1 MSSAPATPHQPSIDV
16 RTLSLAQLQKLAERG
31 SRRARAEL
39 DSRLRAPQAP
49 AAPSAPAVAPPVAPA
64 RAPGVHAAAPV
75 PAPAPVA
82 APGPV
87 PQPRQRRAPAP
98 QPAGNATPE
107 SDAAPDAL
115 TEKLQLIARQDEAR
129 TRLDGPP
136 RLVGLVLMGCGL
148 LFVLI
153 GLIALR
159 HGGLYYGFC
168 GLAFGAVGWLLLQRS
183 RWAMAAHGALLAVAL
198 GWAWA
203 SQRSLAMALVQAG
216 PLLVAAL
223 WMAVGRVREGL
234 A

>member
-39 DSRLRAPQAP
+39 DNRLRAPQAP
-49 AAPSAPAVAPPVAPA
+49 AAPSTPAAAPA
-64 RAPGVHAAAPV
+64 RAPGVRTA
-75 PAPAPVA
+75 APAPQ
-82 APGPV
+82 
-87 PQPRQRRAPAP
+87 PQPRQRTTPAP
-98 QPAGNATPE
+98 QPAGNPMPGAAPE
-107 SDAAPDAL
+107 SDGTPDAL
-115 TEKLQLIARQDEAR
+115 TEKLQLIARQDEGRA
-129 TRLDGPP
+129 RLDGPP

-148 LFVLI
+148 LLLLS

-183 RWAMAAHGALLAVAL
+183 RWAMAVHGALLAVAL

-234 A
+234 E